1 MANIANDRASAP
13 NATRAG
19 PGRRGVRGFTL
30 LELMIVVI
38 VIAILAVL
46 AVSSYSFAT
55 RKAHRNAAKGCLT
68 QTAQYL
74 ERWYTTNMK
83 YTGAKGPNDICDA
96 DVKNFYTLDYSS
108 VPAATTYTVRATPKG
123 GQLKDQCGTLTL
135 DQAGAKSPAT
145 EGCW

>member
-1 MANIANDRASAP
+1 MANERDPAG
-13 NATRAG
+13 NAIPAG
-19 PGRRGVRGFTL
+19 CGRRGERGFTL

-38 VIAILAVL
+38 VIGILAVI
-46 AVSSYSFAT
+46 AMSSYNFAT

-83 YTGAKGPNDICDA
+83 YTGAKGPNDICD
-96 DVKNFYTLDYSS
+96 DEVKNFYTLDYSS
-108 VPAATTYTVRATPKG
+108 APAATTYTVRATPTG

-135 DQAGAKSPAT
+135 DQAGAKTPST

>member
-1 MANIANDRASAP
+1 MANERDSAGNDTP
-13 NATRAG
+13 AG
-19 PGRRGVRGFTL
+19 HGRRGERGFTL

-46 AVSSYSFAT
+46 AVSSYGFAT

-96 DVKNFYTLDYSS
+96 DVGNYYTLDYSS

-123 GQLKDQCGTLTL
+123 SQLKDQCGTLTL
-135 DQAGAKSPAT
+135 DQAGTRTPST
-145 EGCW
+145 NGCW